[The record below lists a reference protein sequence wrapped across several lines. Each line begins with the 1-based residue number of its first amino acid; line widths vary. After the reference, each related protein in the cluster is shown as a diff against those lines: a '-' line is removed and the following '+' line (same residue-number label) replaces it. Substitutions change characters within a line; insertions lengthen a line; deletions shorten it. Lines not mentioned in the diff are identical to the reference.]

1 MPDMAPFYR
10 LTPSWTDCMPDH
22 KAETGARAV
31 GGVGS
36 RIDRLIARVAL
47 WFARLGGVMILL
59 IAVIVCGDI
68 AARNLLNTVVF
79 NSFEYSIYLF
89 AAAVAFGFSHALVT
103 RANIRID
110 VAYLLF
116 PRPVRRAVDFLALV
130 CLAAVGIL
138 FAYKAW
144 GLAIENAVRGVA
156 SNSVL
161 AVPLALPQSF
171 WALGL
176 TAFAVTAI
184 LLLLRHAFLALSGRG
199 SAADALAGVAHEAE
213 SELADRDRPG
223 ADAEAGR

>member
-1 MPDMAPFYR
+1 MPDR
-10 LTPSWTDCMPDH
+10 
-22 KAETGARAV
+22 KAATGAASAS
-31 GGVGS
+31 GVGA
-36 RIDRLIARVAL
+36 RIDRLIALVAF
-47 WFARLGGVMILL
+47 WFARLGGLMILL

-116 PRPVRRAVDFLALV
+116 PRPARRAVDFIALV

-156 SNSVL
+156 SNSIL
-161 AVPLALPQSF
+161 AVPLAVPQSF
-171 WALGL
+171 WALGM
-176 TAFAVTAI
+176 TAFALTAI
-184 LLLLRHAFLALSGRG
+184 LLLLRHAFLVLSGQG
-199 SAADALAGVAHEAE
+199 AAADALAGVAHEAE
-213 SELADRDRPG
+213 TELADRERPS
-223 ADAEAGR
+223 ADAEPGR